1 MAERKLLRFAD
12 YAADNCYTDCIAP
25 NQPLLAALMNHSAT
39 ICRVR
44 ILGLALSAVL
54 SFVGCQS
61 GLQDRRD
68 PNSEAQFKYAKQ
80 SAALMEMQERG
91 ARSVPGSIPSMGAFP
106 LVSEQGAAV
115 SDQ

>member
-1 MAERKLLRFAD
+1 LLRFAD
-12 YAADNCYTDCIAP
+12 YAADNCYTDCIAHDR
-25 NQPLLAALMNHSAT
+25 PLLTTPMNLLPIT
-39 ICRVR
+39 CRVR
-44 ILGLALSAVL
+44 IFGLALLAVV

-68 PNSEAQFKYAKQ
+68 PNAAAQFKYAKQ

-91 ARSVPGSIPSMGAFP
+91 ERSVPGSIPSMGAFP